1 MKQIKIMQKVNL
13 FYVLIV
19 LLFSIEINANKAND
33 HKLFTDEIETFI
45 KEQMEEGDI
54 QGMSVV
60 FVKNGQ
66 KTIRNFGY
74 LNKEQK
80 VAVDSK
86 STFEIAELS
95 KTFCALAIL
104 DLEGKGKININDRVS
119 KYLPWFATSYNKTVQ
134 QVQIKHL
141 LYQNSGFSSESLL
154 FTTQKEEETREQYLK
169 RVITT
174 SKLNLVSIP
183 GEVFSESDINEFVLA
198 TIIEQVTKKSY
209 ETYIIDAIFK
219 PLGMHD
225 SGFIKSNED
234 STDSTGYKK
243 GFFGVSIYNTEF
255 QSYELP
261 ARGVRMSGA
270 DLATWLQLQS
280 GERNGPLQK
289 IILQVQQIDLDI
301 KSSNPSAG
309 YTYNMGW
316 NVSITGNGLMYQRG
330 ENPASSSYLLFH
342 KKDNVSVG
350 ILANINSGIT
360 REIGVSI
367 LEKIQEKE
375 YQVALIEDNQ
385 MTADVYTIISLVLA
399 FFLAVSIGYVL
410 YTVFNVTR
418 KKQRYHAISKKTR
431 SKVIIIGLIL
441 ITMIGGFWLTM
452 NIPLESLK
460 MYILRWSPTSLVPAL
475 WMVALNIIGLYGVYV
490 VATVFPSENEIK
502 SKLPTLIILSLFA
515 GLSDSA
521 IVLIITNAFHFGID
535 PIYMIA
541 LFVVVMAVYV
551 FTHKIAHTRLIWLTN
566 QLIYEKRMI
575 LANKVLSS
583 SYQRFEKMNR
593 GRILSTLNDDT
604 FKIGGMADMLVMV
617 FISSFTILIVLSYLI
632 ITAFWITIMIF
643 AIASV
648 IAFIYV
654 TISTKAEEYLENA
667 RDTIDDYLFKVNGLI
682 DGFKELSLQHKKR
695 EHYKNDLKEVCES
708 FRDKNAIGAVKL
720 INAYIIG
727 NTLIFA
733 VLGFTCFIVPVIFPE
748 TSLTVMLS
756 ITMVV
761 LYLITPIS
769 QLLSSIPQIFQI
781 KISWN
786 RVTEFLEELKGNE
799 ENEEELLIENVTSP
813 IVESLKISNIEFTYK
828 QKDGEPPFSIG
839 PINLELNKGEIIF
852 IVGGNGSGKTT
863 FSRLLTGLYE
873 PHSGEIMVNDNK
885 LNSNQLGEYYSTVFD
900 DFFMFKKLYDVNL
913 EGKEEKI
920 EYYLN
925 VLKLKG
931 KVEIKNGQFSTI
943 DLSRGQRKR
952 LALLRCYLED
962 KPIYLF
968 DEWAA
973 DQDPNFR
980 KFFYR
985 ELLIEMK
992 NQGKIV
998 IAITHDDHYFDVA
1011 DKIVKLD
1018 MGKVDELHYKKEE
1031 PLLMD

>member
-1 MKQIKIMQKVNL
+1 MKRFKITQKSNL
-13 FYVLIV
+13 FYLLIA
-19 LLFSIEINANKAND
+19 LFFFIESNANRANEPT
-33 HKLFTDEIETFI
+33 LFTDEIESFI
-45 KEQMEEGDI
+45 KEQMKESDI
-54 QGMSVV
+54 PGMSVV

-66 KTIRNFGY
+66 KTILNFGY

-119 KYLPWFATSYNKTVQ
+119 KYLPWFATSYNETVQ
-134 QVQIKHL
+134 YVQIKHL
-141 LYQNSGFSSESLL
+141 LYQNSGFSPEGLL
-154 FTTQKEEETREQYLK
+154 FTPQQQEETREQYLK

-174 SKLNLVSIP
+174 SKLNLVSMP
-183 GEVFSESDINEFVLA
+183 GEVFSESDINEFILA
-198 TIIEQVTKKSY
+198 TIIEQVTKKPY
-209 ETYIIDAIFK
+209 ETYIVDTIFK
-219 PLGMHD
+219 PLGMYN
-225 SGFIKSNED
+225 SGFIKSNQD
-234 STDSTGYKK
+234 CTGYKK
-243 GFFGVSIYNTEF
+243 GFFGVSRYNTEF

-261 ARGVRMSGA
+261 ARGVLMSGS
-270 DLATWLQLQS
+270 DMVIWLQLQS
-280 GERNGPLQK
+280 GERSGPLQK
-289 IILQVQQIDLDI
+289 IIQQVQQIDLDI
-301 KSSNPSAG
+301 KSSNPSVG
-309 YTYNMGW
+309 YAYNMGW
-316 NVSITGNGLMYQRG
+316 SVSITGNGLMYQRG
-330 ENPASSSYLLFH
+330 ENPASSSYILFH
-342 KKDNVSVG
+342 KKDDVSVG
-350 ILANINSGIT
+350 ILANINSEIT

-367 LEKIQEKE
+367 LEKIQKKE
-375 YQVALIEDNQ
+375 YHAAFIEDNQ

-410 YTVFNVTR
+410 YTVFSVTR
-418 KKQRYHAISKKTR
+418 KKQKYHAISKKT
-431 SKVIIIGLIL
+431 SLKVIGIGLIL
-441 ITMIGGFWLTM
+441 ITIIGSFWLVM

-475 WMVALNIIGLYGVYV
+475 WLVALNIIGLYGVYV
-490 VATVFPSENEIK
+490 VSTIFPSENEIK

-535 PIYMIA
+535 PIYMIG
-541 LFVVVMAVYV
+541 LFVAVMAVYV

-632 ITAFWITIMIF
+632 ITAFWITVMIF
-643 AIASV
+643 AIASI

-667 RDTIDDYLFKVNGLI
+667 RDTVDDYLFKVNGLI

-708 FRDKNAIGAVKL
+708 FRDKNATGAVKL

-756 ITMVV
+756 ITMIV

-786 RVTEFLEELKGNE
+786 RVTEFLEELKGTGE
-799 ENEEELLIENVTSP
+799 EEEELLIGNVTSS

-885 LNSNQLGEYYSTVFD
+885 VNSNQLGEYYSTVFD